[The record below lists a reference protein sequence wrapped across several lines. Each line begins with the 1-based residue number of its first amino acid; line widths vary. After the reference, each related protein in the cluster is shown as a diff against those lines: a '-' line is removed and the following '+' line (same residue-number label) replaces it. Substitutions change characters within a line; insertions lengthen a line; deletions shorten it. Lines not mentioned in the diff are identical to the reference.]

1 MERVTDAA
9 PRRARRW
16 AVASLSLVLSLTS
29 TATAQTKTARR
40 TPTKT
45 AQSTTTQTPD
55 PTPPHDTKSGDPSKD
70 PVELRWI
77 RLEGAE
83 QCPSK
88 AVFEA
93 TLEKRLG
100 RASFATRGSRILT
113 VSLSNEK
120 GPFRAVLSLTDR
132 ASDSVESKQELFSY
146 SSQCDE
152 VFAATVLSVALL
164 LNPDEMED
172 SSPLLEPDDSDFF
185 APPSGDVGLGVPARP
200 SGKSGDPDQTYAI
213 PIAPRPWSRTRSA
226 LSGSFLVGLEQLPT
240 TALGF
245 SLRGEWPV
253 ARAWLLWLSGD
264 WLESDHSRELGTDV
278 TVVQTSGWVGGSW
291 LPYKDDLLEVHV
303 FGGAGFRQLTATLT
317 AVDPQ
322 RQVALQL
329 GAAMVVQLSETFAL
343 DGRAAAIVPLQSAY
357 FGPAWTQ
364 PDVGGQLQ
372 IGITVGIPNPT
383 APD

>member
-1 MERVTDAA
+1 MAHVTSPA
-9 PRRARRW
+9 PRRGRRW
-16 AVASLSLVLSLTS
+16 PLTSLGLAALTSVAS
-29 TATAQTKTARR
+29 ARAQDVKGGEVA
-40 TPTKT
+40 
-45 AQSTTTQTPD
+45 
-55 PTPPHDTKSGDPSKD
+55 KD

-132 ASDSVESKQELFSY
+132 ASDAVESKQELFSY

-164 LNPDEMED
+164 LNPDEMEEPK
-172 SSPLLEPDDSDFF
+172 PLLEPEDSDFF
-185 APPSGDVGLGVPARP
+185 APPSGDVGLAVPTRT
-200 SGKSGDPDQTYAI
+200 SGKSGSSDQNYEI
-213 PIAPRPWSRTRSA
+213 PIAPRPWSRTHSA

-278 TVVQTSGWVGGSW
+278 MVVQTSVWAGGTW

-317 AVDPQ
+317 AAEPQ
-322 RQVALQL
+322 RQLALQL

-372 IGITVGIPNPT
+372 IGVTVGIPSPA
-383 APD
+383 APN

>member
-1 MERVTDAA
+1 MSASKDFLRVAQRAVHA
-9 PRRARRW
+9 PRVLRGRRW
-16 AVASLSLVLSLTS
+16 PLAALGLVTSLTCL
-29 TATAQTKTARR
+29 APAHAQNAKNGEA
-40 TPTKT
+40 
-45 AQSTTTQTPD
+45 
-55 PTPPHDTKSGDPSKD
+55 SKD
-70 PVELRWI
+70 PVELKWI

-88 AVFEA
+88 TVFEA

-132 ASDSVESKQELFSY
+132 TSDAVESKQELFSY

-152 VFAATVLSVALL
+152 VFAAAVLSVALL

-172 SSPLLEPDDSDFF
+172 PKPILEPEDSDFF
-185 APPSGDVGLGVPARP
+185 APPSGAVGLGVPTTGTF
-200 SGKSGDPDQTYAI
+200 GKSGSSEQTYEI

-278 TVVQTSGWVGGSW
+278 LVVQTSVWAGGTW
-291 LPYKDDLLEVHV
+291 LPYEDELLEVHV
-303 FGGAGFRQLTATLT
+303 FGGGGFRQLTATLT
-317 AVDPQ
+317 AAEPQ
-322 RQVALQL
+322 RQLALQV

-372 IGITVGIPNPT
+372 IGVTVGIPSPS
-383 APD
+383 APN